1 VTEPAALP
9 DVAAGSGAGVEP
21 GDPRPD
27 LTGSTEM
34 RRLHPLTPLLKSWFV
49 VAAGIGYLWTQLTG
63 LVEGQLFGSGFSDP
77 GDGGAPISIWA
88 ALFVAALVGALAYG
102 YLYWRFTRY
111 GIVGNVLQVQTGVLF
126 RQSRQVKLDR
136 LQAVDVVR
144 PLIARIAGLAELR
157 LEVAG
162 GGSSEAPLAYLSL
175 PGARQLRAELLA
187 RAAGLDA
194 ATPEAPE
201 RRLVRVPT
209 GQLALGSVL
218 SGTTL
223 ALVVVG
229 IGLAAAAAI
238 TGTTAFLVPFIPALL
253 GLAVAAVRQF
263 VTNYG
268 FTVAEAPDGLR
279 IKKGLLDTRAQ
290 TVPPGRVQAVRV
302 SQPLLWRPLDLVR
315 LDVNVA
321 GYAADNE
328 AESEK
333 TSVLLPVGR
342 RAVAYD
348 LLLTRVLP
356 GVRAGELE
364 LVPAPARAGRLRPV
378 GWRYLAAGASGSVF
392 ATREGWVRRQLVLM
406 PHAKPQ
412 SMRITQGPLQR
423 RLRLASVG
431 LDTTKGPVS
440 VLALHRDAGAARA
453 MLDHEVSLERDARIA
468 AAPDRWETSGRRSP
482 GPREPLR
489 QTDPAD
495 ALDEP
500 AEATQTAAVEQLGG
514 RPGGVERA

>member
-1 VTEPAALP
+1 MTDRAAGP
-9 DVAAGSGAGVEP
+9 GVAAGSAAWLEP

-27 LTGSTEM
+27 LSGSTEM

-49 VAAGIGYLWTQLTG
+49 VAAGLGYLWTQLTG
-63 LVEGQLFGSGFSDP
+63 LVEGQLFGSAFSDT
-77 GDGGAPISIWA
+77 GDGAPISIWA
-88 ALFVAALVGALAYG
+88 AIFVVVLVGALAYG

-144 PLIARIAGLAELR
+144 PLVARIAGLAELR

-162 GGSSEAPLAYLSL
+162 GSSSEAPLAYLSL

-201 RRLVRVPT
+201 RPLVRVPT
-209 GQLALGSVL
+209 GQLALGSLL

-223 ALVVVG
+223 ALVTVG

-238 TGTTAFLVPFIPALL
+238 TGTVGFLVPFLPALL
-253 GLAVAAVRQF
+253 GLVVAAVRQF

-268 FTVAEAPDGLR
+268 FTVAESPDGLR
-279 IKKGLLDTRAQ
+279 ITKGLLDTRAQ

-302 SQPLLWRPLDLVR
+302 SQPLLWRPMDLVR

-321 GYAADNE
+321 GYAADSE

-348 LLLTRVLP
+348 LLLARVLP
-356 GVRAGELE
+356 GVPAGELE
-364 LVPAPARAGRLRPV
+364 LAPAPPRAGRLRPV

-392 ATREGWVRRQLVLM
+392 AAREGWVRRQLVLM

-423 RLRLASVG
+423 RLGLASVG

-440 VLALHRDAGAARA
+440 VLALHRDAGDARA
-453 MLDHEVSLERDARIA
+453 MLDHEVGLERAARTA
-468 AAPDRWETSGRRSP
+468 AAPDRWETAGRGSAD
-482 GPREPLR
+482 PREPLR
-489 QTDPAD
+489 QPDPD
-495 ALDEP
+495 ALDQP

-514 RPGGVERA
+514 RAGGGERA